1 MYAGSVG
8 ILQSTVSDLYVMM
21 LSLKPLLNEI
31 SVEFEPI
38 KKYTINDK
46 KYCDLLM
53 LAIISL
59 LYNTIK
65 HVFKNI
71 N

>member
-38 KKYTINDK
+38 KKYTISDK

>member
-21 LSLKPLLNEI
+21 LSPKSLLNI

-38 KKYTINDK
+38 KKYTVNDK
-46 KYCDLLM
+46 KIL
-53 LAIISL
+53 
-59 LYNTIK
+59 
-65 HVFKNI
+65 
-71 N
+71 